1 VRETPRVERSD
12 LFRPEVLIYRREKS
26 LSTAVISQSSAVKTM
41 VWSSIGLMCL
51 ALLVLC
57 LIRYKETNS
66 ARGILEPK
74 SPSQKI
80 RAPIEAI
87 VASVAITE
95 GEIVVKGQTVMTLST
110 LILNGNG
117 ESPQFLNIQR
127 LKLAQESL
135 AKELAMDE
143 RLYKSELARGSLSV
157 ATSEKSLSS
166 LRLEATLLGQ
176 QEVLSSSHLKSLKS
190 LLKSSNISQSQFDRE
205 LLTHLSVERERNLV
219 VSKIYTAE
227 SKIADGLLQLD
238 LFNLG
243 FESKQLKT
251 FSEQRRVAGE
261 IRNLDQETF
270 ISIQALQGGI
280 IASLAVETGSP
291 VSAGQALLTILPNH
305 QDLKATLFVPS
316 SIIGKIHTEQE
327 LLLDFDA
334 FPVSEFGYTGA
345 TVVQISGA
353 TLDPRE
359 TLLPI
364 SGLSEPV
371 FKVIA
376 ELEKHYVEGAEVF
389 PLVSGIQFSADFVIE
404 NLSLLELIFRPVL
417 QLKGKIL

>member
-1 VRETPRVERSD
+1 MREAPRVERSE
-12 LFRPEVLIYRREKS
+12 LFRPEVLIYRRDKS
-26 LSTAVISQSSAVKTM
+26 LSTAVISQSSAIKTM

-87 VASVAITE
+87 VTSVAITE
-95 GEIVVKGQTVMTLST
+95 GELVAKGQTVMTLST

-117 ESPQFLNIQR
+117 ESPQFSNIQR

-157 ATSEKSLSS
+157 AASEKSLSS
-166 LRLEATLLGQ
+166 LRLEATLLAQ
-176 QEVLSSSHLKSLKS
+176 QEALSSSHLKSLAS
-190 LLKSSNISQSQFDRE
+190 LLENSNISQSQFDRE

-219 VSKIYTAE
+219 LSKINTAE
-227 SKIADGLLQLD
+227 SEIADGLLQLD
-238 LFNLG
+238 FFNLG
-243 FESKQLKT
+243 FENKQLKA
-251 FSEQRRVAGE
+251 FSEKRRVASE

-280 IASLAVETGSP
+280 VASLAVETGSS
-291 VSAGQALLTILPNH
+291 VSAGQALLTILPSH
-305 QDLKATLFVPS
+305 QDVKATLFVPS

-327 LLLDFDA
+327 LLLGFDA
-334 FPVSEFGYTGA
+334 FPVSEFGYTSA
-345 TVVQISGA
+345 TVVRISGA

-364 SGLSEPV
+364 PGLSEPV

-389 PLVSGIQFSADFVIE
+389 PLVSGIQFSADFVME
-404 NLSLLELIFRPVL
+404 NLSLLEFIFRPVL